1 MFEWYSA
8 QCILSDARLQSK
20 SRIEC
25 RESARNAYVARQE
38 STGLEKA
45 STTGRHSNL
54 VLCGVVVDIAGNER
68 LESAIQTQLA
78 CYENLVGEILAAI
91 KLANEG
97 TVVLNDALDILDI
110 VSQLNGG
117 SELSMRFHMLVTL
130 WPK

>member
-1 MFEWYSA
+1 MLICS
-8 QCILSDARLQSK
+8 LNPGSSVGN
-20 SRIEC
+20 
-25 RESARNAYVARQE
+25 SARNAYVARQE
-38 STGLEKA
+38 ENTGLEKA
-45 STTGRHSNL
+45 STTGHPSNL

-78 CYENLVGEILAAI
+78 CYENLVGEILASI

-97 TVVLNDALDILDI
+97 TVVLNDALDFLDI

-117 SELSMRFHMLVTL
+117 SELSMCFHMLVTQ